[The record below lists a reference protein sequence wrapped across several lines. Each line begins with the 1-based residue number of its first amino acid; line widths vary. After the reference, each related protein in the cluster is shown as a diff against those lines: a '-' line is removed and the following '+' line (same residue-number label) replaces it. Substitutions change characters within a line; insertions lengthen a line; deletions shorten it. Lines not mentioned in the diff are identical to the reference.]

1 MKFHYDAYTKS
12 GDHKSG
18 TIEAAEQKEAEDSLR
33 KRGLLVT
40 SISAQ
45 SDKKSTTTAKHAHS
59 NAAAQTKSRIPVKVV
74 ADFARELSVLVATGT
89 PIIDAIEAIE
99 SQCPQENFKTVLARL
114 RTRLEEGDSLA
125 DAMTAQVKVF
135 GHVFCA
141 LVAAGETSGNLDAM
155 LNRVAKLLRQ
165 EAKIRANIAGAM
177 LYPAL
182 LSFVSIVVL
191 GLMLGVVLPRFAGLF
206 ESLDSP
212 LPATTKFLMAL
223 SNLMLGYWWALIPA
237 FAVAVGGA
245 VMWVRSPKG
254 TATVERASLKLPVL
268 GPTVR
273 SIQTARIFRVLG
285 LLLESKVPILESIE
299 LTQRSVS
306 NTLYKTMLER
316 AEDAVTIGEP
326 VSNALASGSLIVPS
340 AIEAVRNGERSGR
353 MGPVMVQLAD
363 HLDEENE
370 TVIKSISSIVE
381 PVIMIAL
388 GLMVGFVAISM
399 FLPLFDLT
407 ASAGGH

>member
-1 MKFHYDAYTKS
+1 MKFQYEAYTKA
-12 GDHKSG
+12 GEPRSG
-18 TIEAAEQKEAEDSLR
+18 TLEAPEKREAEESLR

-40 SISAQ
+40 TITAV
-45 SDKKSTTTAKHAHS
+45 SDKKNATGSKHAS
-59 NAAAQTKSRIPVKVV
+59 SKNPNTRRSRIPIKVV
-74 ADFARELSVLVATGT
+74 ADFARELSILVATGT

-99 SQCPQENFKTVLARL
+99 SQCPHEHFKTVLARL
-114 RTRLEEGDSLA
+114 RARLEEGDSLA

-182 LSFVSIVVL
+182 LSLVSVVVL

-212 LPATTKFLMAL
+212 LPATTEFLMFL
-223 SNLMLGYWWALIPA
+223 STLMRGYWWALIPA
-237 FAVAVGGA
+237 FFAAVGGA
-245 VMWVRSPKG
+245 YTWVRSPAG
-254 TATVERASLKLPVL
+254 TAIAERTSLKVPVL
-268 GPTVR
+268 GPTIR

-306 NTLYKTMLER
+306 NTLYKTMLAR

-326 VSNALASGSLIVPS
+326 VSSALTSGDLIVPS

-381 PVIMIAL
+381 PLIMIAL

-407 ASAGGH
+407 ASAGAQ